1 MDVAAAGQTIHR
13 TAGTGYIGEHLPIG
27 PLQVEVVP
35 DFDSNLLSV
44 AQVTNQGVDVKF
56 TNTSVILTDRATD
69 QELYTGPRVGDSY
82 KLRIQLPNRVR
93 KGGRAHFG
101 HRRKD
106 PALKHLTNKQ
116 LIMLWHRRLPH
127 PSASRLHRSITKQHI
142 KGTGIDINTP
152 LKVFEEV
159 IQGKC
164 KACELGKARL
174 PAHHRTE
181 PPNNKHSSAPG
192 ERLHFDTK
200 TINKRSWGNNIMTGI
215 LVDDFT
221 RELSS
226 HPMRAKS
233 ETPEVLATHQLEHI
247 QPNQFSTKV
256 IRMDRAGEQTGES
269 MKKFCAKFRI
279 KPNFNSP
286 GDSRGNGV
294 AERHIEIV
302 EAAANTY
309 RCQSALPV
317 SSWAETYAT
326 ACVGLNFLC
335 NAANPDMQSAMQML
349 RNGESQDV
357 SFMRIPGCK
366 CIVFTHP
373 KNRRPQEDRGV
384 EGILVGYNLP
394 QRCYRVKVPGTTRLM
409 ESKFVT
415 FFESLDDL
423 GEISTDSECSEV
435 TTSNTSFINNH
446 NAPEP
451 LDDSVTEP
459 SSNNVE
465 VHVNTSTTAATSTS
479 EPVNVT
485 PQSVSKSSN
494 EHIIIPSDLAPF
506 LDPAL
511 SVHGVVDPNLTSRS
525 QPVAVVTQS
534 QPSQVPIQEAAVS
547 VPTKSRRRGVRFQ
560 NDSLQ
565 TLQR

>member
-1 MDVAAAGQTIHR
+1 MVTPKIVRLCASLVAS
-13 TAGTGYIGEHLPIG
+13 
-27 PLQVEVVP
+27 VV
-35 DFDSNLLSV
+35 L
-44 AQVTNQGVDVKF
+44 
-56 TNTSVILTDRATD
+56 
-69 QELYTGPRVGDSY
+69 
-82 KLRIQLPNRVR
+82 
-93 KGGRAHFG
+93 
-101 HRRKD
+101 
-106 PALKHLTNKQ
+106 
-116 LIMLWHRRLPH
+116 
-127 PSASRLHRSITKQHI
+127 
-142 KGTGIDINTP
+142 
-152 LKVFEEV
+152 
-159 IQGKC
+159 
-164 KACELGKARL
+164 
-174 PAHHRTE
+174 
-181 PPNNKHSSAPG
+181 
-192 ERLHFDTK
+192 
-200 TINKRSWGNNIMTGI
+200 
-215 LVDDFT
+215 
-221 RELSS
+221 
-226 HPMRAKS
+226 
-233 ETPEVLATHQLEHI
+233 
-247 QPNQFSTKV
+247 
-256 IRMDRAGEQTGES
+256 
-269 MKKFCAKFRI
+269 
-279 KPNFNSP
+279 
-286 GDSRGNGV
+286 
-294 AERHIEIV
+294 
-302 EAAANTY
+302 
-309 RCQSALPV
+309 
-317 SSWAETYAT
+317 
-326 ACVGLNFLC
+326 
-335 NAANPDMQSAMQML
+335 
-349 RNGESQDV
+349 
-357 SFMRIPGCK
+357 
-366 CIVFTHP
+366 THP

-435 TTSNTSFINNH
+435 TTSNTSIITNH

-534 QPSQVPIQEAAVS
+534 QPSQVPMEEAAVS

-560 NDSLQ
+560 GDSLQ